1 MKFYLNIVLFLL
13 SVNCFA
19 QKLSRNNDFVHDGAA
34 TAYTTIS
41 NATDN
46 IRNFYILLSA
56 DKKVVAD
63 LEKLK
68 CVPKHCRAY
77 ICQMPEGADKEKFLL
92 EFVTHITDRTK
103 LLESDLIIISD
114 DDYTKLYREAK
125 SQSDKRETGYMNEIK
140 EFYKFSEVKNICSIL
155 K

>member
-1 MKFYLNIVLFLL
+1 MRNFINIIFLF
-13 SVNCFA
+13 VFINCVA
-19 QKLSRNNDFVHDGAA
+19 QKVWHDDDFVFDGIK
-34 TAYTTIS
+34 TNYTTIS
-41 NATDN
+41 NATYG

-56 DKKVVAD
+56 DKKVVAN

-103 LLESDLIIISD
+103 LLDSDLIIISD
-114 DDYTKLYREAK
+114 DDYTKLYKEAEAK
-125 SQSDKRETGYMNEIK
+125 SNFQTGYINPIK
-140 EFYKFSEVKNICSIL
+140 GFYEFSEIKNICSIL